1 MKNQLKKIMNSESI
15 EKKIMRISH
24 EIMED
29 DLGEEPILVGI
40 HTRGFPLASRIKN
53 NIQSFA
59 GVELLI
65 GSLDISFHRD
75 DYRSR
80 SLIPELKGT
89 DINFSI
95 EQKSIIL
102 VDDVLYTG
110 RTIRAAI
117 EGLNSFGRP
126 KIIKLAV
133 LIDRGHRELPI
144 RGDYIGKNIPTHD
157 GEHISVNLSEI
168 DKEDGV
174 FLIQDIN
181 E

>member
-1 MKNQLKKIMNSESI
+1 MKNQLKKIMNPESI
-15 EKKIMRISH
+15 ERKIMRISH

-29 DLGEEPILVGI
+29 NFGENPILVGI
-40 HTRGFPLASRIKN
+40 HTRGFPLANRIKN

-65 GSLDISFHRD
+65 GSLDINFHRD

-80 SLIPELKGT
+80 SLIPELKAT

-117 EGLNSFGRP
+117 EGLISFGRP
-126 KIIKLAV
+126 KLIKLAV
-133 LIDRGHRELPI
+133 LVDRGHRELPI
-144 RGDYIGKNIPTHD
+144 RADYIGNNIPTHD
-157 GEHISVNLSEI
+157 GEHINVNLSEI

-174 FLIQDIN
+174 FLIRDDN